1 MKQSKKP
8 PIGVKP
14 RYLVEEERIVVLQE
28 AIERY
33 LEANRAIPTVIFEE
47 YNELVNRLDV
57 EE

>member
-14 RYLVEEERIVVLQE
+14 RRLVEEERIVVLQE

-33 LEANRAIPTVIFEE
+33 LEANRAIPTAIFEE